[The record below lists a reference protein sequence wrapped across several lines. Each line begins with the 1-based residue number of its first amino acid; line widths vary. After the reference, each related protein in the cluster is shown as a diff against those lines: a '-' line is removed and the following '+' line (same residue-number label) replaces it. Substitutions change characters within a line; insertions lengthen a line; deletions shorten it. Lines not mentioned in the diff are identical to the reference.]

1 VYNPKDW
8 AVSHGDRWDHVDNSD
23 PTLAMLGCGYTTSST
38 AAGTTAKTTGT
49 ITGFVRTVGG
59 RVSVAMTNGNT
70 ASAPTLNVSGTG
82 AAMIRVDGAAAVA
95 DMLPPGIVADFEWDG
110 TYWQLLN
117 PAPSYASTAIT
128 LAAAGWTGSA
138 APYTYTITTTAVR
151 VTAASLQAIKLNS
164 TDDAVVKA
172 VAAADMY
179 ADDSSQAANTIVLKA
194 RGTKPTVAIPV
205 RVISLT
211 DRV

>member
-1 VYNPKDW
+1 
-8 AVSHGDRWDHVDNSD
+8 
-23 PTLAMLGCGYTTSST
+23 
-38 AAGTTAKTTGT
+38 
-49 ITGFVRTVGG
+49 
-59 RVSVAMTNGNT
+59 MTNGNT

-82 AAMIRVDGAAAVA
+82 AAAIRIDGAAPVA

-117 PAPSYASTAIT
+117 PAPSYASATVT
-128 LAAAGWTGSA
+128 LAAASWTGSA

-151 VTAASLQAIKLNS
+151 VTATSLQAIKLNS
-164 TDDAVVKA
+164 ADDAVVKA

-205 RVISLT
+205 RIISMT
-211 DRV
+211 DRS